1 MWVYLGEER
10 QVLDVMCD
18 FVVGL
23 SFRPQ
28 QKICA
33 QDWWHDHVRCD
44 AHDLSGFEGAGEQVI
59 LHLIIAD
66 ATPRTINGVFPALE
80 RHFPIDH
87 FESELVPPTDANRD
101 TETLTGKSR

>member
-1 MWVYLGEER
+1 M
-10 QVLDVMCD
+10 
-18 FVVGL
+18 
-23 SFRPQ
+23 
-28 QKICA
+28 
-33 QDWWHDHVRCD
+33 
-44 AHDLSGFEGAGEQVI
+44 SGFEGAGEQVI

-101 TETLTGKSR
+101 TETLTGKVAVVGNLVHHLHVDGGA